1 MRYSASTYRRLLSLE
16 IGHERLE
23 LKDLLLDRLGNVGFH
38 GVAFPHS
45 VI

>member
-1 MRYSASTYRRLLSLE
+1 MRFLNSTYRRLLSLE

-23 LKDLLLDRLGNVGFH
+23 FKDLLLDRLGNVRFH
-38 GVAFPHS
+38 GVGFPHS